1 MGRDVK
7 MNGTSPELLAIHE
20 FLADCLPFDQLP
32 DGTIE
37 QYLGQI
43 EVSYHRKG
51 SHFGQQDLSAGLRIL
66 RSGAAELRCAN
77 DLLLDRLAEGDS
89 FNLCGLNKEQP
100 GVKASLIEDSL
111 IYTLPEIPYQ
121 KLRSQYRAFDRFFSS
136 QRSRRV
142 RRAARH
148 EPEPNDMMRALKE
161 LMSSEIL
168 TVEPSHTIQQA
179 AALMSERR
187 FSSVLVM
194 TNNVLLGIVTD
205 RDIRSRAVAQGLDL
219 QQAVTVIMTAE
230 PLTLESSCSVF
241 DATLFMT
248 QKGIHHIPIVDNEKL
263 VGIVTASDLMLARK
277 NDPVF
282 LVQHISRQTST
293 QELKGVVSAMPDLL
307 VQWVNAGIRAHQLSH
322 ILTALSDAITIR
334 LIELGVE
341 QLGPSPVPF
350 CWLGFGSQGRKE
362 QLLGADQD
370 NGLLISD
377 KAKPEDLDW
386 FSRLSSYVCDGL
398 NECGY
403 VYCPGDIMATNE
415 QWRQPLENW
424 KKSVDRWMRSPTDR
438 AVMEVSI
445 FFDLR
450 CVYGEANLMKELQ
463 QHMLQNSQS
472 NSIFLAALAQNV
484 LSSPPPMGVFR
495 RFVVEQN
502 GEHQNELNLKSRG
515 VIPIVD
521 IVRLHA
527 LANGLTEVNT
537 LDRLKALVDCKAMTM
552 VDSRNLQD
560 ALSVLMQLRVN
571 HQAEQIVQGKE
582 PSNYIHP
589 DELSKI
595 MAKQLKDAFGIVKD
609 AQQGV
614 KLKYRQGMS

>member
-1 MGRDVK
+1 MSA
-7 MNGTSPELLAIHE
+7 TSPELLAIYD
-20 FLADCLPFDQLP
+20 FLIECLPFDQLP
-32 DGTIE
+32 NSTVEHYIS
-37 QYLGQI
+37 QI

-51 SHFGQQDLSAGLRIL
+51 SRFGQQDLSAGLRIL
-66 RSGAAELRCAN
+66 RSGAAELRCEN

-89 FNLCGLNKEQP
+89 FNLAGLNAEQP
-100 GVKASLIEDSL
+100 GIRASLIEDAL

-121 KLRSQYRAFDRFFSS
+121 ELRSQYRAFDRFFSS

-148 EPEPNDMMRALKE
+148 EPEPNDMMRPLKD
-161 LMSSEIL
+161 LMSREIL
-168 TVEPSHTIQQA
+168 AIEPSSSIQQA
-179 AALMSERR
+179 AAFMTERR

-194 TNNVLLGIVTD
+194 VEDHLLGIVTD
-205 RDIRSRAVAQGLDL
+205 RDIRSRAVAKGIDL
-219 QQAVTVIMTAE
+219 HQAITSIMTPD
-230 PLTLESSCSVF
+230 PLTLAPSCSIF

-248 QKGIHHIPIVDNEKL
+248 QKGIHHIPIVDEGGL
-263 VGIVTASDLMLARK
+263 VGIITASDLMLARK

-282 LVQHISRQTST
+282 LVQHIGRQTSS
-293 QELKGVVSAMPDLL
+293 QELKQVVSAMPDLL

-322 ILTALSDAITIR
+322 ILTALSDAITVR
-334 LIELGVE
+334 LIELGIE
-341 QLGPSPVPF
+341 QFGEPPVPF

-377 KAKPEDLDW
+377 DMKPEHKDW
-386 FSRLSSYVCDGL
+386 FVRLSNYVCDGL
-398 NECGY
+398 NDCGY
-403 VYCPGDIMATNE
+403 VYCPGNIMATNE
-415 QWRQPLENW
+415 QWRQPLGHW
-424 KKSVDRWMRSPTDR
+424 LSTVDRWMRTPTEK

-450 CVYGEANLMKELQ
+450 CVYGDLSLMQSLQ
-463 QHMLQNSQS
+463 QHMLKNSQS

-484 LSSPPPMGVFR
+484 LSSPPPMGIFR

-502 GEHQNELNLKSRG
+502 GEHEKELNLKLRG
-515 VIPIVD
+515 VIPIID
-521 IVRLHA
+521 IIRLHA
-527 LANGLTEVNT
+527 LANGLTAVNT
-537 LDRLKALVDCKAMTM
+537 MERLQALVECKAMTI

-560 ALSVLMQLRVN
+560 ALSVLMQFRVN
-571 HQAEQIVQGKE
+571 HQAEQIVEGKT

-589 DELSKI
+589 SELSKI

-614 KLKYRQGMS
+614 KLKYRQGIN

>member
-1 MGRDVK
+1 
-7 MNGTSPELLAIHE
+7 MNETSPELLAIHD
-20 FLADCLPFDQLP
+20 FLIECLPFDQLP
-32 DGTIE
+32 NGIVE
-37 QYLGQI
+37 QYLNQI

-51 SHFGQQDLSAGLRIL
+51 TRFGQQDLAGGLRIL
-66 RSGAAELRCAN
+66 RSGAAELRSVD

-89 FNLCGLNKEQP
+89 FNLSGLNTEQP
-100 GVKASLIEDSL
+100 GVKASLIEDAL
-111 IYTLPEIPYQ
+111 IYTLPEVPYQ
-121 KLRSQYRAFDRFFSS
+121 QLRNQYRAFDRFFSS

-148 EPEPNDMMRALKE
+148 EAEPNDMMRPLKD

-168 TVEPSHTIQQA
+168 AIEPSHTIQQA
-179 AALMSERR
+179 AALMSLRR

-194 TNNVLLGIVTD
+194 VDDRLLGIVTD

-219 QQAVTVIMTAE
+219 HQAVTVIMTPE
-230 PLTLESSCSVF
+230 PLSLEPTCSVF

-248 QKGIHHIPIVDNEKL
+248 QKGIHHIPIVDNDVV
-263 VGIVTASDLMLARK
+263 VGIITASDLMLARK

-282 LVQHISRQTST
+282 LVQHIGRQSST
-293 QELKGVVSAMPDLL
+293 RELKQVVSSMPDLL

-322 ILTALSDAITIR
+322 ILTALSDAITVR
-334 LIELGVE
+334 LIELGIE
-341 QLGPSPVPF
+341 QFGEPPIPF

-377 KAKPEDLDW
+377 EVQPEHQDW
-386 FSRLSSYVCDGL
+386 FIQLANYVCDGL
-398 NECGY
+398 NDCGY
-403 VYCPGDIMATNE
+403 VYCPGNIMATNE
-415 QWRQPLENW
+415 QWRQPLKNW
-424 KKSVDRWMRSPTDR
+424 LNTVDRWMRSPTER

-450 CVYGEANLMKELQ
+450 CVYGEISLMQNLQK
-463 QHMLQNSQS
+463 HMLKNTQS
-472 NSIFLAALAQNV
+472 NSIFTAALAQNV
-484 LSSPPPMGVFR
+484 LSSPPPMGIFR
-495 RFVVEQN
+495 RFVVNHN
-502 GEHQNELNLKSRG
+502 GEHQNELNLKIRG
-515 VIPIVD
+515 VIPIID

-527 LANGLTEVNT
+527 LANGLTAVNT
-537 LDRLKALVDCKAMTM
+537 LDRLQALVECKAMTI

-571 HQAEQIVQGKE
+571 HQAEQIVEGKV

-589 DELSKI
+589 STLSKI

-609 AQQGV
+609 AQVGV
-614 KLKYRQGMS
+614 KLKYRQGIN